1 MYRGYINKEEGMK
14 HFSVNGWKWPIQLNV
29 LSKVLDVNDGMYL
42 FCRNIQN
49 SFSEA
54 DSGQSRRR

>member
-1 MYRGYINKEEGMK
+1 M
-14 HFSVNGWKWPIQLNV
+14 F
-29 LSKVLDVNDGMYL
+29 LSKVLDDNDGMYF

>member
-1 MYRGYINKEEGMK
+1 MYRGDIKKKEWSILVWIGE
-14 HFSVNGWKWPIQLNV
+14 NDQLNV
-29 LSKVLDVNDGMYL
+29 LSKVFDVNDGMYL

>member
-1 MYRGYINKEEGMK
+1 MWIGEND
-14 HFSVNGWKWPIQLNV
+14 QLNV
-29 LSKVLDVNDGMYL
+29 LSKVLDVNDGMFL